1 MALKIYLLI
10 FYRKHMMTPDLHST
24 SQLTVH
30 FQIFAVHK
38 CQYVINENALFFCVL
53 QRFHIYFHLNYLPS
67 W

>member
-38 CQYVINENALFFCVL
+38 CQYVINENALFFSV
-53 QRFHIYFHLNYLPS
+53 FYKGFTYIFI
-67 W
+67 